1 MRSSET
7 SNFQKRN
14 LRTTESLISNA
25 LTTTLKVTFRT
36 ILEPEVLMLVVSE
49 EFYRTGRLY
58 TIMIYQEEAV
68 QIRGTMVVLM
78 SMATPLSQE
87 EGEVVVGKMTT

>member
-1 MRSSET
+1 
-7 SNFQKRN
+7 
-14 LRTTESLISNA
+14 
-25 LTTTLKVTFRT
+25 
-36 ILEPEVLMLVVSE
+36 MLVVSE